1 MVKFIFVNLIQV
13 QLLAKDDDGVSTTD
27 DKNFSDDGANT
38 INQINQE
45 LRDLLT
51 KIFVDNTNLR
61 KQVNAV
67 MRYALKISMPLD
79 TNDNEQ
85 PSELIVQNKSVEK

>member
-1 MVKFIFVNLIQV
+1 M

-27 DKNFSDDGANT
+27 NKNFSDDGANT
-38 INQINQE
+38 INQE

-51 KIFVDNTNLR
+51 NIFVDNTNLR

-67 MRYALKISMPLD
+67 MRYALKINMSSD
-79 TNDNEQ
+79 TNVDEQ
-85 PSELIVQNKSVEK
+85 TSELIVQNKSIEK

>member
-1 MVKFIFVNLIQV
+1 M

-27 DKNFSDDGANT
+27 NKTFSDDGANT
-38 INQINQE
+38 INQE

-51 KIFVDNTNLR
+51 NIFVDNTNLR

-67 MRYALKISMPLD
+67 MRYALKINMSSD
-79 TNDNEQ
+79 TNVDEQ
-85 PSELIVQNKSVEK
+85 TSELIVQNKSIEK